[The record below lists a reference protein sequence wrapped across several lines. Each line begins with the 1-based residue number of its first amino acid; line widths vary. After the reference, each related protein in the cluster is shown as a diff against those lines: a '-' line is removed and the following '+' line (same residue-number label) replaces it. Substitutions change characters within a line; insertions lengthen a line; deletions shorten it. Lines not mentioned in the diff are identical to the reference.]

1 MVGITQAL
9 QGMSSAETQF
19 NTAASK
25 IAQWPASQ
33 TGQGNAAPPQD
44 QVDLS
49 TQAVALLQS
58 KNNFEANT
66 KMIKIADDMQQ
77 TLLNM
82 VG

>member
-19 NTAASK
+19 NSAASK

-33 TGQGNAAPPQD
+33 AGQGAPAPQD

-49 TQAVALLQS
+49 TQAVALLQA
-58 KNNFEANT
+58 KNSFEANT
-66 KMIKIADDMQQ
+66 KMIKVADDMQQ

-82 VG
+82 IG